1 MMAVKLAFSVV
12 GGSFHSKPPVTILH
26 GLLGSQRNWR
36 PLAGKISDYLER
48 AVYILDARNHGD
60 SPHSKE
66 MSYEHMAQDVVHLW
80 EDHGIRRSV
89 LLGHSMGGKT
99 AMVTSLLHPDLVEQ
113 LVVVDVAP
121 TPYSRALGED
131 SMEKLISVL
140 ASLPLASVKSRADA
154 DELLKVDISVKTLRQ
169 FLLTNL
175 VFSDR
180 GGTPHWRVNLDIIK
194 ASLDQIRGFPHFKEP
209 FRGPTLFIGGSR
221 SDYISEQQIPEVKR
235 LFPNAVVSY
244 IPGAG
249 HWPHYDEPA
258 QLLKIVTDFCT
269 KYTLKQ

>member
-1 MMAVKLAFSVV
+1 MRPRKLRMQLAEQRWAIAIPHLTPKYTGLRLTVTSEIPRAVKLAFSVV

-89 LLGHSMGGKT
+89 LLGHKHLGKI
-99 AMVTSLLHPDLVEQ
+99 A
-113 LVVVDVAP
+113 
-121 TPYSRALGED
+121 
-131 SMEKLISVL
+131 MEKLISVL

-221 SDYISEQQIPEVKR
+221 SDYISEQTNPRGQET
-235 LFPNAVVSY
+235 FPQCSCIIY
-244 IPGAG
+244 TRS
-249 HWPHYDEPA
+249 WPLA
-258 QLLKIVTDFCT
+258 
-269 KYTLKQ
+269 TLR

>member
-1 MMAVKLAFSVV
+1 MGYSNSSLDPKYTGLRLTVTSEIPRAVKLAFSVV

-99 AMVTSLLHPDLVEQ
+99 AM
-113 LVVVDVAP
+113 
-121 TPYSRALGED
+121 
-131 SMEKLISVL
+131 
-140 ASLPLASVKSRADA
+140 SRADA